1 MRAFTGCGSM
11 KLRIRGNSIRIRVS
25 KPELEEIAEAGSAED
40 KIQFAPANELRYRVD
55 VKDGG
60 GVEAELRG
68 SLIRVIVPRKEV
80 ERWLEPEQVSIEGEQ
95 AIGDGTHLRIL
106 LEKDYTCLAPRGGED
121 DSELFAN
128 PEKVRNP

>member
-1 MRAFTGCGSM
+1 M

-25 KPELEEIAEAGSAED
+25 KPELEKIAEAGSAED
-40 KIQFAPANELRYRVD
+40 KIRFAPANELRYRVD

-60 GVEAELRG
+60 GVEAEFRG
-68 SLIRVIVPRKEV
+68 SVIRVIVPRKEV

-106 LEKDYTCLAPRGGED
+106 VEKDYTCLAPRSDED

-128 PEKVRNP
+128 PEKVRNPQ